1 MMNRHVPPG
10 LNENSCVVMVNPRG
24 PHQLARCFGSVHMS
38 KTRSAGASNRRVAE
52 IERASSVFAAA
63 VAGIFLLLVLNFA
76 KVFVQSVEAFFPE
89 SAVVIDPLGDVLERA
104 GVEVAGPPLRVAAA
118 GDQAGALEHFE
129 VLGDRR
135 HA

>member
-1 MMNRHVPPG
+1 MR
-10 LNENSCVVMVNPRG
+10 
-24 PHQLARCFGSVHMS
+24 F
-38 KTRSAGASNRRVAE
+38 
-52 IERASSVFAAA
+52 SSP
-63 VAGIFLLLVLNFA
+63 

-104 GVEVAGPPLRVAAA
+104 GVEMAGPPLRVAAA

-135 HA
+135 HAHVERLGERGDRRLAVVRETGEDRTPGRIGEGGEGQAEMIAVHIQPTS